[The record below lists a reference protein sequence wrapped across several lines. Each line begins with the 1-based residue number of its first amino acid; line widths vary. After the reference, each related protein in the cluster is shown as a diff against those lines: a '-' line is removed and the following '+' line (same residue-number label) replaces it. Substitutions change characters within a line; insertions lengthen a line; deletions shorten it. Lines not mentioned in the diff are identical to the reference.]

1 MSLNLERM
9 FTEDQGTGLF
19 SSFKSLFGSSKK
31 SEATTENIEDL
42 VEEYTRPNM
51 EGVEIP
57 ATPMHTRTVFFEA
70 KSEEQVDNTQLHKVI
85 ENLDVSFAENFVTK
99 GGKFMYFET
108 IAEAITEVKVL
119 AEEMNWMHVYCWEN
133 EVKDMFHNNDFQRG
147 AIGFT
152 MENSSAAMCMCS
164 ELIAENGTL
173 LLTPKQASRRR
184 LTVFPKTQI
193 FIANTSQV
201 LFSLAEALEKFN
213 IENKG
218 ELPSVLNLQDNSK
231 GNYYYNGQLVL
242 KAEGTEDV
250 YLILVD
256 ETIAPSNRV

>member
-1 MSLNLERM
+1 M

-31 SEATTENIEDL
+31 TETNTNISEL
-42 VEEYTRPNM
+42 VEEYTRPSM

-57 ATPMHTRTVFFEA
+57 ASPMNTRTVFFEA
-70 KSEEQVDNTQLHKVI
+70 KSEEKISKSPATSTAEH
-85 ENLDVSFAENFVTK
+85 LDVTFAENFVAK

-108 IAEAITEVKVL
+108 IAEAITEIRLL
-119 AEEMNWMHVYCWEN
+119 ADEMNWLHVYCWEN
-133 EVKDMFHNNDFQRG
+133 EVKDMFCNNDFQRG

-152 MENSSAAMCMCS
+152 MENSSAAMCMCDA
-164 ELIAENGTL
+164 LIAENGTVL
-173 LLTPKQASRRR
+173 LNPKQASRRR
-184 LTVFPKTQI
+184 LPVFPNTQI

-201 LFSLAEALEKFN
+201 VFSLSESLEKFT
-213 IENKG
+213 EKNKG
-218 ELPSVLNLQDNSK
+218 ELPSVLNLHDNKK
-231 GNYYYNGQLVL
+231 GNYYYDGQLVL

-256 ETIAPSNRV
+256 EVIPPSNRV